1 MAVRPVATSLDRFG
15 AAQAYGCMSRA
26 HSGHH
31 VVLVDGDGTP
41 VPTDEPGE
49 IETQTDAPTRCLG
62 YLNAPEKDAGTGL
75 GAWLR
80 THDLAMQDTDGYFWS
95 SGRADDLIKS
105 PGFRIGPAEIAD
117 CLIAHPAVAEC
128 PVEGKPDADRGGGIV
143 AAFVSVSAGV
153 EASDALKAE
162 PAAHVRT
169 RLAGFKA
176 PRDVAF
182 MAEFV
187 LTSSGKINRRLL
199 REAELTRAAAP

>member
-41 VPTDEPGE
+41 VPTDEPGG
-49 IETQTDAPTRCLG
+49 IVTQTDAPTRCLG
-62 YLNAPEKDAGTGL
+62 YLNVPEKDAGTGL

-95 SGRADDLIKS
+95 SGRADDLSKS

-128 PVEGKPDADRGGGIV
+128 PVEGKPDADRGGHRRSICPRERRGVGKRRAEGRTCRPRPHPPCRVQGPARRCVHGGIR
-143 AAFVSVSAGV
+143 ADLLWQDQPPPSARG
-153 EASDALKAE
+153 
-162 PAAHVRT
+162 
-169 RLAGFKA
+169 
-176 PRDVAF
+176 
-182 MAEFV
+182 
-187 LTSSGKINRRLL
+187 
-199 REAELTRAAAP
+199 